1 MGVKGDGKTTV
12 ATAIMHKLDQT
23 TVIIDVARQ
32 FDANEYRIVTN
43 MISELKYHLLNPIWS
58 EAFRNGRMQIVFR
71 PNDRDIKREV
81 EKACDVLKK
90 VPNILIYFEEMEL
103 YADGYLNKNS
113 SIFNIVYLM
122 RNRGHTII
130 VVAKQAAKLSGLI
143 KDMFDYF
150 FLGSLESERSLA
162 FFKDLGGKDL
172 VSKIKATKLREF
184 LVVGRRG
191 YTQRFKLDH
200 GIARL
205 LK

>member
-12 ATAIMHKLDQT
+12 ATALMHQLDQP

-32 FDANEYRIVTN
+32 FDACDYRIVTYS
-43 MISELKYHLLNPIWS
+43 IAELKYYLLNPIWS
-58 EAFRNGRMQIVFR
+58 KAFRKGKLQIVFR
-71 PNDRDIKREV
+71 PGEKIKKDIER
-81 EKACDVLKK
+81 ACDVLKK
-90 VPNILIYFEEMEL
+90 VPNILIYFEEMEI
-103 YADGYLNKNS
+103 YADNYLNKSS

-172 VSKIKATKLREF
+172 VSKIKATKHQEF
-184 LVVGRRG
+184 LIVGRRA
-191 YTQRFKLDH
+191 YTKRFKLDH
-200 GIARL
+200 KIARIV
-205 LK
+205 K